1 MLGRPAGWYR
11 DPAPR
16 DRLAPDT
23 KRYWDGTAWTAQTR
37 TGSKRERRAWRA
49 EAAADRA
56 AYARDLVQRAEA
68 GDEEAQWQLAAA
80 APSRRTTPDG
90 QRLAGWWVRFA
101 ARFLDGWLVTIAGC
115 LVAWPFLQ
123 DILVAVQQFVAR
135 ATQAAEHG
143 RRLPGLDALA
153 AAVAGPVLVT
163 TVVFV
168 ALNLAYE
175 VGFLKGCAATPG
187 KLVLGLR
194 VRPGDDRG
202 SLTWRAVFLRWAG
215 RSGAGLVQVL
225 PFGAVAYVVY
235 ALLDSF
241 WPLGDRHR
249 QALHDKLARTYVVRR
264 V

>member
-1 MLGRPAGWYR
+1 MLGQPAGWYR

-16 DRLAPDT
+16 DPLAPDT
-23 KRYWDGTAWTAQTR
+23 KRYWSGNAWTAQLR
-37 TGSKRERRAWRA
+37 TGTKRERRAWRA

-56 AYARDLVQRAEA
+56 AYARDLVERAEI

-90 QRLAGWWVRFA
+90 QRLAGWWARFA
-101 ARFLDGWLVTIAGC
+101 ASLLDGWLVAVVGC
-115 LVAWPFLQ
+115 LVAWRFLRE
-123 DILVAVQQFVAR
+123 ILAAVQQFADR
-135 ATQAAEHG
+135 ATHAAERG
-143 RRLPGLDALA
+143 RPLPDLDVLA
-153 AAVAGPVLVT
+153 AAVAGPVLAT
-163 TVVFV
+163 TVIFV
-168 ALNLAYE
+168 AANLAYE
-175 VGFLKGCAATPG
+175 VGFLKGFAATPG

-194 VRPGDDRG
+194 VRPDDHQQP
-202 SLTWRAVFLRWAG
+202 LTWRAVLLRWAG

-235 ALLDSF
+235 ALLDSL

-264 V
+264 A